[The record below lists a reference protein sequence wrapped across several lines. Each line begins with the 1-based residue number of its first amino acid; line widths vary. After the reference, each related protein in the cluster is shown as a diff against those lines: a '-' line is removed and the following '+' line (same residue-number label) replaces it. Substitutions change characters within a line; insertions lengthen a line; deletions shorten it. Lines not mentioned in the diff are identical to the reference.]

1 MTTRKQAAANK
12 KNAQKSTGPKTPE
25 GKAISSQ
32 NARVH
37 GMCARTS
44 VSTYDQVDEVLE
56 IICRLNAQFLPETYS
71 EELLVERLAEN
82 EIRSRRGRRHEAI
95 AYHKLQVPLCLRKHP
110 DLFEKST
117 EEYYELVSEVPVE
130 LPIDD
135 TLKMTRYHT
144 ANNNEFRRLLDTLEK
159 EQERRRQQIAAWAK
173 EPSIEELMESAVRK
187 REQSH

>member
-12 KNAQKSTGPKTPE
+12 RNAQNSTGPKTPE

-32 NARVH
+32 NARMH

-44 VSTYDQVDEVLE
+44 GSTYDQVEEVPE
-56 IICRLNAQFLPETYS
+56 IICGLYAQFLPETYT
-71 EELLVERLAEN
+71 EELLVERLAEI
-82 EIRSRRGRRHEAI
+82 ELRSRRGRRHEAI
-95 AYHKLQVPLCLRKHP
+95 AYHMLQLRLCLQKHP
-110 DLFEKST
+110 DLFDKPK
-117 EEYYELVSEVPVE
+117 EEFYELVSQVPVE

-159 EQERRRQQIAAWAK
+159 EQERRRQQIARWAN
-173 EPSIEELMESAVRK
+173 EPSIEEVIETAARN
-187 REQSH
+187 RERSH